1 MDDPRP
7 KAPVQSAEHQYSAL
21 ELPPNGSNLAY
32 IGLVE
37 ADVFSTYGY
46 LVDKPNL

>member
-7 KAPVQSAEHQYSAL
+7 KAPAQAAEHQYSELA
-21 ELPPNGSNLAY
+21 LPPNGANLAY

-37 ADVFSTYGY
+37 ADVFSTYSY
-46 LVDKPNL
+46 VVDKSDL